1 MKNLPVRNEQTTLAL
16 NIPWFRQLIRH
27 FLGHTLGLAHYSLGI
42 RLVDSAESARVN
54 HEFVHHE
61 GPTDVITFD
70 YSGWPAAQPHT
81 GVELVDAACLH
92 GELVICPAVA
102 QLQAPL
108 FKTTWTSEMVRY
120 VVHGILHLR
129 GYDDLDPAR
138 RRLMKKEE
146 NRLVALLA
154 KDFVFA
160 ELAAHPKVRKLPSY
174 SV

>member
-1 MKNLPVRNEQTTLAL
+1 MKNLSVRNEQTTLAL
-16 NIPWFRQLIRH
+16 NVPWFRQLIRH
-27 FLGHTLGLAHYSLGI
+27 FLGHTLGLAHYSIGI
-42 RLVDSAESARVN
+42 RLVESAESARVN

-70 YSGWPAAQPHT
+70 YSGWPTAQPLA
-81 GVELVDAACLH
+81 GVALVETAGLH
-92 GELVICPAVA
+92 GELVICPTVA

-120 VVHGILHLR
+120 VVHGILHLQ
-129 GYDDLDPAR
+129 GYDDLDPTR

-154 KDFVFA
+154 KGFDFA
-160 ELAAHPKVRKLPSY
+160 DLAARPKARQNPTY

>member
-1 MKNLPVRNEQTTLAL
+1 MKNLSVRNEQTTLAL
-16 NIPWFRQLIRH
+16 NISWFRQLIRH
-27 FLGHTLGLAHYSLGI
+27 FLGHTLGLAHYSIGI
-42 RLVDSAESARVN
+42 RLVESAESARVN

-70 YSGWPAAQPHT
+70 YSGWPTAQPLAGGALDET
-81 GVELVDAACLH
+81 AGLH
-92 GELVICPAVA
+92 GELVICPTVA

-120 VVHGILHLR
+120 MVHGILHLR
-129 GYDDLDPAR
+129 GYDDLDPTR

-146 NRLVALLA
+146 NRLVTLLA
-154 KDFVFA
+154 KDFDFA
-160 ELAAHPKVRKLPSY
+160 DLAARPKVRQRPSY